1 MTTFPRSLDVP
12 STFLTKHNAAKLYK
26 VSRVT
31 LDRRLKSNKLST
43 TTDAS
48 GRVFLDPSELE
59 RLFGARD
66 SAKSDV
72 VWLSDEEVKAAAESV
87 AIAEDAAQVA
97 KQEVDRI
104 QRELDKANAENAG
117 LLKTVALVEDMR
129 KDRDSEMSRA
139 VSSHKDELARLQ
151 KQKDDEL
158 SRVLAD
164 KEEIQNELKAQRSK
178 GFFGRVFGS

>member
-1 MTTFPRSLDVP
+1 MPTFPRSSDVP
-12 STFLTKHNAAKLYK
+12 STFITKHNAAKLYK

-31 LDRRLKSNKLST
+31 LDKRLKSNKLST
-43 TTDAS
+43 ATDAS
-48 GRVFLDPSELE
+48 GRIFLDPSELE

-66 SAKSDV
+66 GAKTNSPM
-72 VWLSDEEVKAAAESV
+72 LSNAETKAVE
-87 AIAEDAAQVA
+87 IAEDAAHVA
-97 KQEVDRI
+97 KQEIERLKRDL
-104 QRELDKANAENAG
+104 EKANAENAG

-129 KDRDSEMSRA
+129 KDRDSEMSRT
-139 VSSHKDELARLQ
+139 VSSHKEELARLQ

-178 GFFGRVFGS
+178 GFFGRIFGS